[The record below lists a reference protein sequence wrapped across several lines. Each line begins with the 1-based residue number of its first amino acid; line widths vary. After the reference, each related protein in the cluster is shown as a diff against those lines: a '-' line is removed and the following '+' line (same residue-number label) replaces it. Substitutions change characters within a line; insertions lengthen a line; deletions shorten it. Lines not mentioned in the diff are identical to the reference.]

1 MKERRAVPVGVR
13 ESRAASQRFL
23 EVGDSE
29 PGGEEG
35 CEKYFKGSVNCSPQ

>member
-1 MKERRAVPVGVR
+1 MKERRVVPMGVC
-13 ESRAASQRFL
+13 ESGAASQSCL
-23 EVGDSE
+23 EVSDSE